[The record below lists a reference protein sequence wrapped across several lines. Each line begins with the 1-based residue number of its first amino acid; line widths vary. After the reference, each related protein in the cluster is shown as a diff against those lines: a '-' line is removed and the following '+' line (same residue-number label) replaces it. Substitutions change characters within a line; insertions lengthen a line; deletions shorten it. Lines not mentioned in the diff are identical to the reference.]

1 MNKKISHFVSRF
13 LGETGTKLLMDDLG
27 EVSSSNSFINL
38 GGGNPAKIPKMGTV
52 FRNAME
58 EILCDESFEEIIGSY
73 DSPQGNRFFLDA
85 VCGLLSRNLGWD
97 INVENVAL
105 TTGSQSSFFIL
116 FNLFGG
122 LCDDGIE
129 RLIQLP
135 LTPEYIGYSDLLI
148 NPECLVSDRPKVQI
162 VDSIFFKYE
171 IDFDLFHVRSNTGAI
186 CFSRPTNPSGNML
199 STIEV
204 EKLIRLTGEA
214 GVPLIV
220 DNAYGYP
227 FPNIVFEHTGIPRAD
242 HLIHCF
248 SLSKLGLAGLRT
260 GIVVAQPEIINA
272 IKSMNAAMS
281 LSINGLGQAMVADLI
296 VSDEIIRLSN
306 EVIRPFYLER
316 SKLSIEICTRFF
328 SGLDYRIHVSEGAF
342 FLWLWFPE
350 LPISDQLLYERIK
363 ERGVLV
369 IPGSFFF
376 PGLKSSWNHPKECIR
391 VSYAQSNEDLE
402 IGIRIIS
409 EEVKR
414 CYVD

>member
-186 CFSRPTNPSGNML
+186 CFSRPTHPSGNML